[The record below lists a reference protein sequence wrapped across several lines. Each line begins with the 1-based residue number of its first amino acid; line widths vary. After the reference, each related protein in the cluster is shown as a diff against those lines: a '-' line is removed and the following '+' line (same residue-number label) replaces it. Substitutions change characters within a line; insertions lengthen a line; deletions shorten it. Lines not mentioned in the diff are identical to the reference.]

1 LLELDP
7 DFALN
12 MNAAMRTPSGVRMI
26 ELGELWGAFSPLSG
40 QTVLL
45 NTEAVAILEVLREQP
60 GDLAR
65 VCQTLA
71 MDTDLDARELM
82 QRCAPAWQQ
91 LLDAGLL
98 EAAAA

>member
-1 LLELDP
+1 
-7 DFALN
+7 
-12 MNAAMRTPSGVRMI
+12 MGAAMRTPPGVRVT
-26 ELGELWGAFSPLSG
+26 ELGDLWGAFSPLSG

-45 NTEAVAILEVLREQP
+45 NTEAVAMLEVMREQP
-60 GDLAR
+60 GDLAQ

-71 MDTDLDARELM
+71 MDTDLGAPELK

-98 EAAAA
+98 EPAAA

>member
-1 LLELDP
+1 
-7 DFALN
+7 
-12 MNAAMRTPSGVRMI
+12 MRTPAGVCMI
-26 ELGELWGAFSPLSG
+26 ELGALWGAFSPLSG

-60 GDLAR
+60 GDLPD

-71 MDTDLDARELM
+71 MDTGLDAAELL
-82 QRCAPAWQQ
+82 QRSQGVWQQ

-98 EAAAA
+98 EPATA